1 MGVVRRG
8 CHEPPGIRPFWFESS
23 VAAYLRVTV
32 VVCISV
38 RIIGVFQ
45 IPRERHGQD
54 TRRIHQNH
62 LSGRLESDAPQHIDA
77 LTFHFLANYFHFTTV
92 H

>member
-1 MGVVRRG
+1 MRVVRRG
-8 CHEPPGIRPFWFESS
+8 CHGPPGIRPFWSESS
-23 VAAYLRVTV
+23 VAACLCMTV
-32 VVCISV
+32 VVCTSV

-45 IPRERHGQD
+45 IPTERHGED
-54 TRRIHQNH
+54 TQRIHQNH
-62 LSGRLESDAPQHIDA
+62 LSHRLESDVPQHIDA